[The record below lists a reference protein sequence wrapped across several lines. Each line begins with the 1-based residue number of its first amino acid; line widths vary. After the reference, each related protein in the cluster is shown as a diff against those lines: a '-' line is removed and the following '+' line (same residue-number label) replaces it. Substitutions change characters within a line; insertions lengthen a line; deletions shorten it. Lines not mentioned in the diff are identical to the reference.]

1 MSDFISTVEDERQN
15 YFIYRITG
23 KQSIERLD
31 PLIQLLFINNYHK
44 INDDDFN
51 HDNDDGRE
59 KKIMN
64 KELMPI
70 TFENYQ
76 ILHHSLGL
84 SNYTSSIN
92 NKYILSSYTKSIKV
106 NITSNT
112 HRYSSSASSSLPL
125 MLDFVWETTCEK
137 SFKYYH
143 KHSRVLNK
151 LHNSSIIESKASLA
165 YLQLLF
171 NDNDNTIDSRN
182 HVNDHHQH
190 VHVLPT
196 YVASC
201 LSEVKYWASNR
212 WGTIT
217 TSLPSPS
224 TIASSSSSSISMQT
238 STSSL
243 KIDDKTTVNN
253 KDCDDLTIS
262 MDTNNAHFINKNV
275 GNDDGIIQDDDHN
288 HVVDDVLKQDHV
300 DDEDHDDDNDY
311 DWWVLKASKSNGG
324 REVWVCNRSNYQKV
338 MNQLIDDDEYIVQK

>member
-1 MSDFISTVEDERQN
+1 MSDFVSTVEDERQN

-44 INDDDFN
+44 INDDDQ
-51 HDNDDGRE
+51 E

-76 ILHHSLGL
+76 VLHHSLGL

-92 NKYILSSYTKSIKV
+92 NKSILTKSIKV
-106 NITSNT
+106 YITSNT
-112 HRYSSSASSSLPL
+112 HRYSSSSSSSSSSLPL

-143 KHSRVLNK
+143 KHSRVINK
-151 LHNSSIIESKASLA
+151 LHNSSIIESKACLA

-171 NDNDNTIDSRN
+171 NDNDNTNDSRN

-212 WGTIT
+212 WRTIT

-224 TIASSSSSSISMQT
+224 TIASSSSSSSSSSISLQT
-238 STSSL
+238 LTIPSISSL
-243 KIDDKTTVNN
+243 TIDDKTTVNN
-253 KDCDDLTIS
+253 KDCHDLTIS
-262 MDTNNAHFINKNV
+262 MDTNNA
-275 GNDDGIIQDDDHN
+275 QDDDHN

-338 MNQLIDDDEYIVQK
+338 MNQLIDDDEYILQK

>member
-1 MSDFISTVEDERQN
+1 MSDFVSTVDDERQK

-44 INDDDFN
+44 INDDDNN
-51 HDNDDGRE
+51 HDNDNDRE
-59 KKIMN
+59 EKIMN
-64 KELMPI
+64 EELMPI
-70 TFENYQ
+70 IFENYQ
-76 ILHHSLGL
+76 VLHHSLGL

-92 NKYILSSYTKSIKV
+92 NKSILSSSNTKSIKD

-112 HRYSSSASSSLPL
+112 HRYSSSSSSSSLPF

-143 KHSRVLNK
+143 KHSSVINK
-151 LHNSSIIESKASLA
+151 LHNSSIIESKACLA

-171 NDNDNTIDSRN
+171 NDNDNRNDSRN
-182 HVNDHHQH
+182 HEIDHHQH

-217 TSLPSPS
+217 TSLPSPAS
-224 TIASSSSSSISMQT
+224 LSSLSSSLSSSSSSSSSSSISMQT
-238 STSSL
+238 STIPLISSL
-243 KIDDKTTVNN
+243 PLDDKTTVNN
-253 KDCDDLTIS
+253 KEDCHDLTIS
-262 MDTNNAHFINKNV
+262 LDTNNAHFIKKNV
-275 GNDDGIIQDDDHN
+275 DNDDCVMQDYDHN
-288 HVVDDVLKQDHV
+288 HVVDDAFKQDHV
-300 DDEDHDDDNDY
+300 DDEEHDDENDY
-311 DWWVLKASKSNGG
+311 DWWV
-324 REVWVCNRSNYQKV
+324 
-338 MNQLIDDDEYIVQK
+338 